1 METLDARVFNAAGN
15 LFYANNDY
23 KNANLAYDLAV
34 NFEEDPEVLYNRATT
49 YYKLSTRVLEERDVY
64 LKKAKEDLLKVV
76 DKEPDNIKAHYKLA
90 MVYSSLGEEKRAVEE
105 YNYVYNNSDL
115 LEGDVSFISMD
126 IYVEMEKEDKD
137 IYSFFPDPTLIDIYN
152 MLKDYPIEPEK
163 LEELRKRFGDFQS
176 SRLIAMRI
184 KDLYE
189 RMFEKKEFDEYTGK
203 SDRLKWEAL
212 LLFFIRDVN
221 DDTLGFIKSFKKD
234 GKIDTTLLPPYT
246 RSIVER
252 FREEILEVPP
262 EKIKF
267 SNLLSIDVEGI
278 KAVDSAIADF
288 SSATI
293 GTPEI
298 VKIIKKLGLLRNKR
312 VVSILGTQEME
323 KAEEFMKKGEGEF
336 QSVLTLLRKLR
347 FALIKI
353 FSKKLSALYDKESR
367 YRIMKELL
375 LSLNLSEDERYEI
388 LMKL

>member
-34 NFEEDPEVLYNRATT
+34 SFEEDPEILYNRATT
-49 YYKLSTRVLEERDVY
+49 YYKLSTRVLEERSIY
-64 LKKAKEDLLKVV
+64 LKKAREDLLKVIER
-76 DKEPDNIKAHYKLA
+76 EPDNIKAHYKLA
-90 MVYSSLGEEKRAVEE
+90 MVYSSLGEEKKAVEE
-105 YNYVYNNSDL
+105 YKYVYDNSDIL
-115 LEGDVSFISMD
+115 GEEVAFISMD
-126 IYVEMEKEDKD
+126 VYVEMEKEDKD

-163 LEELRKRFGDFQS
+163 IEELRKRFGNFQS

-189 RMFEKKEFDEYTGK
+189 RIFEKKEFDEYTGK

-212 LLFFIRDVN
+212 LLFFIRDVSE
-221 DDTLGFIKSFKKD
+221 DVLELIKSFKKD
-234 GKIDTTLLPPYT
+234 GKMDTTLLPPYT

-267 SNLLSIDVEGI
+267 SNILSMDIENI
-278 KAVDSAIADF
+278 KAVDDLIAGF
-288 SSATI
+288 SSAEI
-293 GTPEI
+293 GTQEI
-298 VKIIKKLGLLRNKR
+298 VEKIKKMGLLKNKR
-312 VVSILGTQEME
+312 VISIIGTQEAE
-323 KAEEFMKKGEGEF
+323 KGEEFLKKGEGEF
-336 QSVLTLLRKLR
+336 QFVITLLRKLR

-353 FSKKLSALYDKESR
+353 FSKKLSALYEKEDR

-375 LSLNLSEDERYEI
+375 LSLNLSEDERYD
-388 LMKL
+388 LLTKL

>member
-49 YYKLSTRVLEERDVY
+49 YYELSTRILEERESY

-76 DKEPDNIKAHYKLA
+76 DKEPDNIKAHYRLA
-90 MVYSSLGEEKRAVEE
+90 IVYSSLGEEKRAVEE
-105 YNYVYNNSDL
+105 YNYVYNNSDI
-115 LEGDVSFISMD
+115 LEEDVSFISMD

-137 IYSFFPDPTLIDIYN
+137 VYSFFPDPTLIDIYN
-152 MLKDYPIEPEK
+152 MLKDYPIEPER
-163 LEELRKRFGDFQS
+163 LEEWRKKFGEFQS

-184 KDLYE
+184 KELYDQI
-189 RMFEKKEFDEYTGK
+189 FEKKEFEEYTGK

-212 LLFFIRDVN
+212 ILFFVRDVN
-221 DDTLGFIKSFKKD
+221 EDSLELIKSFKKD

-267 SNLLSIDVEGI
+267 SNLLSMDVENI
-278 KAVDSAIADF
+278 KAVDAAIADF

-293 GTPEI
+293 GTRE
-298 VKIIKKLGLLRNKR
+298 VADIIKELGLLKNKR
-312 VVSILGTQEME
+312 VISIIGTQDAE
-323 KAEEFMKKGEGEF
+323 KGEEFLKKGEGEF
-336 QSVLTLLRKLR
+336 QSVLMLLRKLR
-347 FALIKI
+347 FALLKI
-353 FSKKLSALYDKESR
+353 FSKKLSALYEKEDR

-375 LSLNLSEDERYEI
+375 LSLNLSEDERYDL
-388 LMKL
+388 LMKI

>member
-15 LFYANNDY
+15 LFCANNDY

-90 MVYSSLGEEKRAVEE
+90 MVYSAIGEEKRAVEE
-105 YNYVYNNSDL
+105 YNYVYNNSDIL
-115 LEGDVSFISMD
+115 GEEVAFISMG

-189 RMFEKKEFDEYTGK
+189 RIFEKKEFDGYTGK

-212 LLFFIRDVN
+212 LLFFVRDVN
-221 DDTLGFIKSFKKD
+221 EDTLEFIKSFKKD
-234 GKIDTTLLPPYT
+234 GKMDTTLLPPYT
-246 RSIVER
+246 RGIVER

-267 SNLLSIDVEGI
+267 SNLLSSDVENI
-278 KAVDSAIADF
+278 KAIDTAIADF

-293 GTPEI
+293 GTTEI
-298 VKIIKKLGLLRNKR
+298 VEIIKKLGLLKNKR
-312 VVSILGTQEME
+312 VVSVIGTQE
-323 KAEEFMKKGEGEF
+323 AERANEFMKKGYGEF
-336 QSVLTLLRKLR
+336 QFVLTLLRKLR

-353 FSKKLSALYDKESR
+353 FSKKLSALYDKEER

-375 LSLNLSEDERYEI
+375 LSLNLSEDERYDL

>member
-49 YYKLSTRVLEERDVY
+49 YYELSTRILEERESY

-76 DKEPDNIKAHYKLA
+76 DKEPDNIKAHYRLA
-90 MVYSSLGEEKRAVEE
+90 IVYSSLGEEKRAVEE
-105 YNYVYNNSDL
+105 YNYVYNNSDI
-115 LEGDVSFISMD
+115 LEEDVSFMSMD

-137 IYSFFPDPTLIDIYN
+137 VYSFFPDPTLIDIYN
-152 MLKDYPIEPEK
+152 MLKDYPIEPER
-163 LEELRKRFGDFQS
+163 LEEWRKKFGEFQS

-184 KDLYE
+184 KELYDQI
-189 RMFEKKEFDEYTGK
+189 FEKKEFEEYTGK

-212 LLFFIRDVN
+212 ILFFVRDVN
-221 DDTLGFIKSFKKD
+221 EDSLELIKSFKKD

-267 SNLLSIDVEGI
+267 SNLLSMDVENI
-278 KAVDSAIADF
+278 KAVDAAIADF

-293 GTPEI
+293 GTRE
-298 VKIIKKLGLLRNKR
+298 VADIIKELGLLKNKR
-312 VVSILGTQEME
+312 VISIIGTQDAE
-323 KAEEFMKKGEGEF
+323 KGEEFLKKGEGEF
-336 QSVLTLLRKLR
+336 QSVLMLLRKLR
-347 FALIKI
+347 FALLKI
-353 FSKKLSALYDKESR
+353 FSKKLSALYEKEDR

-375 LSLNLSEDERYEI
+375 LSLNLSEDERYDL
-388 LMKL
+388 LMKI